1 MVGEADNSNYKYSV
15 ATHGHD
21 PRKGPKPAMI
31 LKGPGIMPNARL
43 DSAAIVDEAP
53 TLAALLGVDLGHPDG
68 QVMPGI
74 LIP

>member
-1 MVGEADNSNYKYSV
+1 M

-31 LKGPGIMPNARL
+31 LKGPGIVPGARL
-43 DSAAIVDEAP
+43 DGADIVDEAP
-53 TLAALLGVDLGHPDG
+53 TLAAFLGVSLGKPDG
-68 QVMPGI
+68 HVMPGI